1 VPDTLQPHNPRW
13 RADYEAEAAALRA
26 RLGDALIAVHHIG
39 STAIPGIAAKPI
51 IDILVEATSLD
62 AIDGRNAAM
71 EAAGYEA
78 RGAFGIEGRRYFKR
92 LGAPPVVPG
101 FHVHAFQQGSP
112 HIARHLRFRDY
123 LLAKP
128 QVAHAY
134 SALKLSLCDAAGAL
148 PADYAAR
155 KADFVAQIERDA
167 MTFFAATPP
176 TS

>member
-1 VPDTLQPHNPRW
+1 MLDTLQPHNPRW
-13 RADYEAEAAALRA
+13 RSAFETEASALRA
-26 RLGDALIAVHHIG
+26 RFGAALIAIHHIG

-51 IDILVEATSLD
+51 IDILVEATSLA
-62 AIDGRNAAM
+62 AIEAQNAAM
-71 EAAGYEA
+71 EAAGYEP

-92 LGAPPVVPG
+92 LGAPPEVPG
-101 FHVHAFQQGSP
+101 FHVHAFEAGSP

-128 QVAHAY
+128 EVSQAY
-134 SALKLSLCDAAGAL
+134 SALKLSLCQANGTL

-155 KADFVAQIERDA
+155 KANMVSQIERDA
-167 MTFFAATPP
+167 LTFFSATPP